1 MQGHQ
6 NVGELRPPIKCL
18 QINCSNCRV
27 TRMLVS
33 YDSRRTVLKRS
44 HKLQGHQ
51 NVGELRHWY
60 SIECNLST
68 NCRVTRM
75 LVSYDLMPFNKAI
88 GSLNCM
94 VTIML
99 VGYDVIKLV
108 SMKFKSIAWSP
119 ECWWVTTSQLLQ
131 CILVQLFCL
140 QNVGSLRNCNDCV
153 HPMISRYESTQ

>member
-1 MQGHQ
+1 MIAGSPECWWVTTLIQH
-6 NVGELRPPIKCL
+6 
-18 QINCSNCRV
+18 RV
-27 TRMLVS
+27 QLI
-33 YDSRRTVLKRS
+33 Y
-44 HKLQGHQ
+44 KLQGHQ
-51 NVGELRHWY
+51 NVGELRQI
-60 SIECNLST
+60 SMPLST
-68 NCRVTRM
+68 FLMFNCRVTRM

-94 VTIML
+94 VTRML

-153 HPMISRYESTQ
+153 HPIISRYESTQ